1 MTTIICTK
9 CGSQN
14 RISGDIDSRK
24 IYRCGKCGTR
34 LPLASNDLNAKDRTG
49 VTPTPVEQG
58 RREDSQISKPR
69 VFYPWVTTIV
79 NWFKIR
85 ENILIFSLVLGALLL
100 HLVLIDF
107 TLQARLDEHYYVP
120 EAQSIIHE
128 RAILHPEHPSVAK
141 LFIASGILIFGDNPW
156 GWRIPSVLFG
166 IAAIVFFYL
175 ICRRFAEKRVALL
188 ASFFLVFESLTF
200 VMSGMA
206 MFDVFS
212 LTFMLLAFL
221 LYLNDRYVSSGIALA
236 LSTLCKLTGILGI
249 FVILGHWLIRRR
261 QSKRNIALF
270 LTALLVTFMV
280 LMPVS
285 DFLATGHWM
294 SPIARIS
301 QMLHLSSSGTFA
313 SPNTVPSGFQ
323 PLPATH
329 PWTWLL
335 SLDFHFGLAINP
347 LLWILIIPL
356 MVYMLYE
363 FIKRKSDISLF
374 VLLWF
379 AATYL
384 LWIPV
389 VLLTNRITYIFYFY
403 PAVGAVCIGA
413 SFVATRIRD
422 FASKRH
428 PRLIRAVARVY
439 LTLYVLA
446 FVFLGL
452 APVMDQI
459 LPALLLTTSS

>member
-1 MTTIICTK
+1 
-9 CGSQN
+9 
-14 RISGDIDSRK
+14 
-24 IYRCGKCGTR
+24 
-34 LPLASNDLNAKDRTG
+34 
-49 VTPTPVEQG
+49 VEQDHQK
-58 RREDSQISKPR
+58 DSQISKPT
-69 VFYPWVTTIV
+69 VYYSSMMTIV

-85 ENILIFSLVLGALLL
+85 ENKLIFSLVVAALLL

-107 TLQARLDEHYYVP
+107 TPQLRLDEHYYIP

-128 RAILHPEHPSVAK
+128 RAILHPEHPSLAK

-156 GWRIPSVLFG
+156 GWRIPSVVFG

-175 ICRRFAEKRVALL
+175 ICRRLAEKRVALL

-200 VMSGMA
+200 VMAGMA

-221 LYLNDRYVSSGIALA
+221 LYLNDKYVFSGIALA
-236 LSTLCKLTGILGI
+236 LSALCKLTGILGI
-249 FVILGHWLIRRR
+249 FVILGYWLIRRR

-270 LTALLVTFMV
+270 LAALLVTFMV

-301 QMLHLSSSGTFA
+301 QML
-313 SPNTVPSGFQ
+313 
-323 PLPATH
+323 PAAH

-335 SLDFHFGLAINP
+335 SLDFHFGLVINP

-356 MVYMLYE
+356 MGYMLYE

-384 LWIPV
+384 LWIPA

-413 SFVATRIRD
+413 SLVLTRIRD
-422 FASKRH
+422 FTSKRH
-428 PRLIRAVARVY
+428 PRLIRAVARGY

-452 APVMDQI
+452 TPVMAEI
-459 LPALLLTTSS
+459 LPVLLLTTSS